1 MPSIEVISL
10 SVNSITTLEDFAY
23 CPNLTELYVRKNC
36 IADLAEIWYLRK
48 LPKLRVLWLAD
59 NPCAAGPKYRLT
71 VLKMLPN
78 LTKLDN
84 ISKYLLQ
91 KLDLSFI
98 LSCSIPGGGITIKI
112 AVCGRRMLFEEVME
126 KPILLAEVDLS
137 ITASATND
145 SNFAIYI
152 LNEHSFQTLLHHR
165 LIMTSSKWHCSL
177 IGKYVHTIWHP
188 SVV

>member
-91 KLDLSFI
+91 KIRPFSFH
-98 LSCSIPGGGITIKI
+98 SVMPYSGGCVTIKGWRLLC
-112 AVCGRRMLFEEVME
+112 ARNVFLKPGME
-126 KPILLAEVDLS
+126 KIKMTAKPKYSNIKEDLWCHF
-137 ITASATND
+137 TNQNTHNLGYFGGFNI
-145 SNFAIYI
+145 SWC
-152 LNEHSFQTLLHHR
+152 
-165 LIMTSSKWHCSL
+165 SSKCKL
-177 IGKYVHTIWHP
+177 MVDTP
-188 SVV
+188 SWNRVW